1 MNFNGYGYGNY
12 NNYQSY
18 LPQYQPVQQ
27 PQTTQQQN
35 TGVNWVHG
43 EADARAFNVP
53 AGSSVWLMDADE
65 QIFYIKSVDY
75 SGMPQVLRRFKFE
88 EIGGNTPPTP
98 AKTPTEQVEYI
109 TRKEFEEAIS
119 KLKKEEKAYEST
131 ISADEQ

>member
-1 MNFNGYGYGNY
+1 MYGYGNY
-12 NNYQSY
+12 NNYPY
-18 LPQYQPVQQ
+18 LPQYQQQLPSQQ

-43 EADARAFNVP
+43 EADARAFSVP

-75 SGMPQVLRRFKFE
+75 SGMPQVLRCFRFE
-88 EIGGNTPPTP
+88 EIKGNTPPTP
-98 AKTPTEQVEYI
+98 AKIPTEQVEYI

-131 ISADEQ
+131 IPADE